1 MPKEKTY
8 TPMMQQY
15 LKVKAN
21 YPDALVFYRIGDFYE
36 MFFDD
41 AKIASKELDLVL
53 TGKNAGVDEKVP
65 MCGVPHHAVQS
76 YLQRLV
82 SRGYKIAIVEQME
95 DPKLAVGLVER
106 DVIKVVTPGTIMD
119 EITDDKASVYLAA
132 IVDYKYGYAVS
143 FVEMSTG
150 ENFVENIAHKDQVLY
165 QTILKNNV
173 REVVVEEGFRE
184 KVLKMLREMHIVISY
199 CADASIK
206 DIYKP
211 LAEQL
216 TKDYELHAYGLMLN
230 YLEATQRH
238 MLAHLQTAVV
248 EAEDQVLFMDY
259 STRVNLELTQPIHE
273 NGKAI
278 TLWSFLD
285 QCRSAM
291 GSRLLK
297 KWIEKPL
304 VNQERIE
311 KRYDKVQWLMKH
323 FMNRQV
329 LRDSLGNIYDLQRL
343 IARCAMNNANAID
356 CVRLTRTL
364 AQVPEI
370 MDQIDADPFAEY
382 QNTDR
387 LTSLYDV
394 LKDAFVEDP
403 PVLTSNGG
411 MFKDGYN
418 AELDE
423 ARKIQ
428 KSGRDFIANMEA
440 AEKEKTGI
448 KTLKIGY
455 NKIFGYYIEISKAAA
470 KEVKPEWGYVR
481 KQTLTNNERF
491 ISPELKEKE
500 DAILHAEEHA
510 IELEKE
516 LFQKIL
522 DAIRG
527 YLPKLQKLA
536 RVLAEIDCYA
546 SLAED
551 SANYGYVR
559 PVFSDDDFE
568 VISGRHPILDEMMKD
583 PKYVANSVHM
593 DHDNNILLITGPNMG
608 GKSTYMRQ
616 TALIVIMAQIGC
628 FVPAKKCT
636 MPVFDKIFTRIGAS
650 DDILSGQSTFM
661 VEMNEA
667 NQALQ
672 NATEH
677 SLILFDEIGRGTS
690 TYDGMAL
697 AQAMIEYIAACIHA
711 KTMFSTHYHELTTIT
726 DSIGGVRNVHVVVKE
741 DDDKVTFLYKIKDG
755 PAGRSF
761 GINVA
766 RLAGLPESVLTRAAS
781 LQKELESKKRI
792 VQQNFQVVEM
802 EKEDKEADELKE
814 KLASVNPDDLS
825 PREAWVML
833 SDLCQEAKK

>member
-516 LFQKIL
+516 LFQKFL

-527 YLPKLQKLA
+527 
-536 RVLAEIDCYA
+536 
-546 SLAED
+546 
-551 SANYGYVR
+551 
-559 PVFSDDDFE
+559 
-568 VISGRHPILDEMMKD
+568 
-583 PKYVANSVHM
+583 
-593 DHDNNILLITGPNMG
+593 
-608 GKSTYMRQ
+608 
-616 TALIVIMAQIGC
+616 
-628 FVPAKKCT
+628 
-636 MPVFDKIFTRIGAS
+636 
-650 DDILSGQSTFM
+650 
-661 VEMNEA
+661 
-667 NQALQ
+667 
-672 NATEH
+672 
-677 SLILFDEIGRGTS
+677 
-690 TYDGMAL
+690 
-697 AQAMIEYIAACIHA
+697 
-711 KTMFSTHYHELTTIT
+711 
-726 DSIGGVRNVHVVVKE
+726 
-741 DDDKVTFLYKIKDG
+741 
-755 PAGRSF
+755 
-761 GINVA
+761 
-766 RLAGLPESVLTRAAS
+766 
-781 LQKELESKKRI
+781 
-792 VQQNFQVVEM
+792 
-802 EKEDKEADELKE
+802 
-814 KLASVNPDDLS
+814 
-825 PREAWVML
+825 
-833 SDLCQEAKK
+833 